1 MDKIQMTEEQARDIF
16 DKCVFS
22 GCGTPL
28 NIFLASL
35 EDEGYIKGNP
45 VEEAKKFYQSYL
57 NKNFCHETLNDIF
70 FMETIEKLYKAIEYL
85 EAKK

>member
-1 MDKIQMTEEQARDIF
+1 MDKIQITEEQARDIF

-35 EDEGYIKGNP
+35 EDEGYLKQNP
-45 VEEAKKFYQSYL
+45 VDVAKEIY
-57 NKNFCHETLNDIF
+57 KNWRDREPCASKIDVINA
-70 FMETIEKLYKAIEYL
+70 LYKAIEYL